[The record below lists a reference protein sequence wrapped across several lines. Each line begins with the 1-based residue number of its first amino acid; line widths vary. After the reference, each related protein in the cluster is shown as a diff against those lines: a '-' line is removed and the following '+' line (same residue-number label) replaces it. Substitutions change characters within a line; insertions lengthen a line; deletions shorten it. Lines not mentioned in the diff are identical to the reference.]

1 MRKPVLTIF
10 YQYDPWNATIGG
22 IQTIISSFIKYA
34 PDSFRIRFVG
44 ITSDPKL
51 ELRRWH
57 NLSLKGRDV
66 LFMPLFYLED
76 DNSRKLIPTTLRYTW
91 SLLGRHLSSDFMH
104 FHRLEPSLATSR
116 WSGEQTLFVH
126 NDIHSQMLK
135 SGSTSKQGGMLWSRV
150 PKLYLALER
159 RLLRR
164 FSQVLSCNSDSRD
177 FYKANYA
184 DMAERVSLVRNTV
197 DGELFHPLT
206 GDRLLHERAALTKE
220 LGLEPEKQFILFAG
234 RLHPQK
240 DPLLL
245 AQAFAQLKQNNTEL
259 NPHLLVAGDGEL
271 MESLR
276 NEIAHLGIT
285 SSVSLLGPV
294 QQSDLIRLHQCASVC
309 VLSSRYEGLPLVVLE
324 ALACGTPV
332 VTTHCGETPKLLSE
346 QSGLVC
352 EERSPEA
359 LATSIEKVLANP
371 EQYPASACTQNA
383 EPYEASQVIGE
394 LYDQMLSRW
403 KAKTEPAVAC

>member
-22 IQTIISSFIKYA
+22 IQTIIGSFIKYA
-34 PDSFRIRFVG
+34 PESFRIRFVG
-44 ITSDPKL
+44 ITSDPDL

-66 LFMPLFYLED
+66 LFMPLFHLED
-76 DNSRKLIPTTLRYTW
+76 DNRRKLIPTTLRYTW

-104 FHRLEPSLATSR
+104 FHRLEPSMATWR
-116 WSGEQTLFVH
+116 WTGEKTLFVH

-135 SGSTSKQGGMLWSRV
+135 SGGASKQGGMLWSRV

-159 RLLRR
+159 RLLGR
-164 FSQVLSCNSDSRD
+164 FAQVLSCNSDSRD
-177 FYKANYA
+177 FYKSHYA

-197 DGELFHPLT
+197 DGELFHPLV
-206 GDRLLHERAALTKE
+206 GDKLIEERAILAQ
-220 LGLEPEKQFILFAG
+220 QFGADSNSRFVLFAG

-245 AQAFAQLKQNNTEL
+245 AQAFALLKEQNPGL
-259 NPHLLVAGDGEL
+259 KPHLLVAGDGEL
-271 MESLR
+271 MEPLR
-276 NEIAHLGIT
+276 DELDRLGIADV
-285 SSVSLLGPV
+285 VSLLGPV
-294 QQSDLIRLHQCASVC
+294 QQSELIRLHQCADLC

-332 VTTHCGETPKLLSE
+332 VTTACGETPKLLSE
-346 QSGLVC
+346 SSGVVC
-352 EERSPEA
+352 GDRTPA
-359 LATSIEKVLANP
+359 AIAAAMEKVLANP
-371 EQYPASACTQNA
+371 EQYPASACTQDA
-383 EPYEASQVIGE
+383 LPYEASQVISE
-394 LYDQMLSRW
+394 LYGQMLSRW
-403 KAKTEPAVAC
+403 EAKAEPAAI

>member
-44 ITSDPKL
+44 ITSDPSLK
-51 ELRRWH
+51 LRRWH
-57 NLSLKGRDV
+57 SLSLKGRDV
-66 LFMPLFYLED
+66 MFMPLFFMED
-76 DNSRKLIPTTLRYTW
+76 DNRRKLIPTTLRYTW
-91 SLLGRHLSSDFMH
+91 SLLGKHLSSDFMH

-116 WSGEQTLFVH
+116 WPGEQTLFVH

-135 SGSTSKQGGMLWSRV
+135 EGGSAKQGGMLWSRV

-159 RLLRR
+159 RLLKR
-164 FSQVLSCNSDSRD
+164 FSQILSCNSDSRD

-184 DMAERVSLVRNTV
+184 DMADRVSLVRNTV

-206 GDRLLHERAALTKE
+206 DDSLATEQANLAKE
-220 LGLEPEKQFILFAG
+220 LGLEPDTKFILFAG

-245 AQAFAQLKQNNTEL
+245 AQAFAQLKQQNTEL
-259 NPHLLVAGDGEL
+259 SPHLLVAGDGEL
-271 MESLR
+271 MEPLR
-276 NEIAHLGIT
+276 DELSHLGIT
-285 SSVSLLGPV
+285 TSVSLLGPV
-294 QQSDLIRLHQCASVC
+294 QQSELIRLHQCASVC

-332 VTTHCGETPKLLSE
+332 VTTRCGETPKLLSE
-346 QSGLVC
+346 KSGLVC
-352 EERSPEA
+352 DERSPEA
-359 LATSIEKVLANP
+359 VATAMERVLANP
-371 EQYPASACTQNA
+371 EQYPVSACTQDA
-383 EPYEASQVIGE
+383 QPYEARQVISE
-394 LYDQMLSRW
+394 LYGQMFSRW
-403 KAKTEPAVAC
+403 KAKTEPAVA

>member
-44 ITSDPKL
+44 ITSDPSLKL
-51 ELRRWH
+51 RCWHRR
-57 NLSLKGRDV
+57 SLKGRDV
-66 LFMPLFYLED
+66 MFMPLFYMED
-76 DNSRKLIPTTLRYTW
+76 DNRRKLVPTTLRYTW
-91 SLLGRHLSSDFMH
+91 SLFGKHLSSDFMH
-104 FHRLEPSLATSR
+104 FHRLEPSLATGR

-135 SGSTSKQGGMLWSRV
+135 SGGASKQGGMLWSRV
-150 PKLYLALER
+150 PQLYLALER
-159 RLLRR
+159 RLLKR

-177 FYKANYA
+177 FYKANYSEMA
-184 DMAERVSLVRNTV
+184 DRVSLVRNTV
-197 DGELFHPLT
+197 DGELFHPLAS
-206 GDRLLHERAALTKE
+206 DRLEAERAGLAKE
-220 LGLEPEKQFILFAG
+220 LGLESGKQFILFAG

-245 AQAFAQLKQNNTEL
+245 AQAFAQLKQRNNDL
-259 NPHLLVAGDGEL
+259 KPHLLVAGDGEL
-271 MESLR
+271 MEPLR
-276 NEIAHLGIT
+276 NELNRLGIT

-294 QQSDLIRLHQCASVC
+294 QQSELIRLHQCASVC

-332 VTTHCGETPKLLSE
+332 VTTRCGETPKLLSGK
-346 QSGLVC
+346 SGLVC

-359 LATSIEKVLANP
+359 LAIQMEKVLAHP
-371 EQYPASACTQNA
+371 EQYPVSACTQDA
-383 EPYEASQVIGE
+383 KPYEAGQVISE
-394 LYDQMLSRW
+394 LYGQMLSRW
-403 KAKTEPAVAC
+403 KAKTEPAVA